1 MRGGGLVRRA
11 HTVSVRVSEQELA
24 AWRERQDA
32 SGRRELAAWVRAVVN
47 EVAGLSGPDGRQLG
61 DAPPVPA
68 VPAVNVATHRVLVG
82 AAANLNQLTR
92 LAHARGVAAPAGVT
106 EAVAVLTAAGR
117 ALLGRGPGGPAA
129 GLGGPR

>member
-11 HTVSVRVSEQELA
+11 HTVSVRVSEQEL
-24 AWRERQDA
+24 
-32 SGRRELAAWVRAVVN
+32 GAWVRAVVN

-92 LAHARGVAAPAGVT
+92 LAHARGVPAPAGVT

-117 ALLGRGPGGPAA
+117 ALLGRGPDRLAEPQ
-129 GLGGPR
+129 

>member
-24 AWRERQDA
+24 AWRDRRDA
-32 SGRRELAAWVRAVVN
+32 SGRRELGAWVRAVVN
-47 EVAGLSGPDGRQLG
+47 EVAGLSSPDGRALG
-61 DAPPVPA
+61 DPPA

-117 ALLGRGPGGPAA
+117 ALLGRGLGGPAA